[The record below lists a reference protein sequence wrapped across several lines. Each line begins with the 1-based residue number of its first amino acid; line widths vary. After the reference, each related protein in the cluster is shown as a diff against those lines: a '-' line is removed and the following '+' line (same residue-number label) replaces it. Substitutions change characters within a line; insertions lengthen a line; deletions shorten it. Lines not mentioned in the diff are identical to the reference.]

1 MCTISPGD
9 LLNPRFDHARTDIVK
24 RSKTLPG
31 WTLPRFVLT
40 AEACWG
46 HLPLS
51 APSSPLLVMQ
61 AEKQDLEGMGAAG
74 TSL

>member
-1 MCTISPGD
+1 M
-9 LLNPRFDHARTDIVK
+9 RTDIVK
-24 RSKTLPG
+24 GSKTLPG

-40 AEACWG
+40 AEACWF

-51 APSSPLLVMQ
+51 APSSLLVLQ
-61 AEKQDLEGMGAAG
+61 AEKQDLEGLGAAG

>member
-1 MCTISPGD
+1 M
-9 LLNPRFDHARTDIVK
+9 RTDIVK
-24 RSKTLPG
+24 GSKTLPE

-40 AEACWG
+40 AETCWF

-51 APSSPLLVMQ
+51 VPSSPLLVLQ
-61 AEKQDLEGMGAAG
+61 AEKQDLEGLGAAG